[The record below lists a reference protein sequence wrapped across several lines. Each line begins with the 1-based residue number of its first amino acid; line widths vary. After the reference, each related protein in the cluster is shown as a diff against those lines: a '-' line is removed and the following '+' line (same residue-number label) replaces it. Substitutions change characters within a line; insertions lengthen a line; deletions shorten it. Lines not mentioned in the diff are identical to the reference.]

1 MHDMQHDI
9 DFTLQHIAISVAA
22 PHTFS
27 YISLVFKYINVYL
40 GAKGDR
46 ANANFAY
53 RLQESWDMNQL
64 VKLVCAHKRL
74 SIY

>member
-1 MHDMQHDI
+1 MTCNYDI
-9 DFTLQHIAISVAA
+9 DFTLQHIAINVAA

-53 RLQESWDMNQL
+53 RLQES
-64 VKLVCAHKRL
+64 
-74 SIY
+74 